1 MVIRM
6 GKAVRTE
13 AGQGAE
19 VEGVGPSKLRVN
31 GEVRGLIRLWKSVEN
46 SKAEPFTK
54 IVKDAAPRQG
64 SLLHPFKNEIQR
76 VSSLLQITRDAAPRR
91 RSVCY
96 PPTTHC
102 WSSNRN
108 IATKPGDAEECP
120 QENSR

>member
-1 MVIRM
+1 MSIANLCVLR
-6 GKAVRTE
+6 GYSNE
-13 AGQGAE
+13 
-19 VEGVGPSKLRVN
+19 EGEF
-31 GEVRGLIRLWKSVEN
+31 EVRLRKPLTEKGLPDTGSVCGQHGEGRELWKSVEN
-46 SKAEPFTK
+46 SKAEPFTR
-54 IVKDAAPRQG
+54 IVK
-64 SLLHPFKNEIQR
+64 
-76 VSSLLQITRDAAPRR
+76 DAAPRR

>member
-1 MVIRM
+1 M

-19 VEGVGPSKLRVN
+19 VERVTWA
-31 GEVRGLIRLWKSVEN
+31 VPGLIRLWKSVEN

-54 IVKDAAPRQG
+54 TVKDAAPRQ
-64 SLLHPFKNEIQR
+64 
-76 VSSLLQITRDAAPRR
+76 

-102 WSSNRN
+102 WSSNKN